1 MASSFSNV
9 LSTEDIDSILNMSDV
24 INARTQLLNGKN
36 KIDFTIHLSESV
48 KQKLLDTM
56 GLDLMTVT
64 DVPMRWIRG
73 DTVSHADVGAHQFD
87 NTYLVYLT
95 DSAGALDVDGQSY
108 PISKGVAYVFPQ
120 GLMHGSS
127 NTGDEPRLLLGPMSN
142 TGISVGIVFTPT
154 TISVSGASVIHI
166 RQGEYDIEYSLDQ
179 IDWYAIYWPCSIEN
193 TLTSSG
199 YVTISFDTDIIMT
212 NQSNYFICLTSY
224 LQFGDIFLRPDWTR
238 AKITVDSVS
247 NYPGLIQ
254 SGDLYSNGHSNTIVN
269 LTIEAINGSTL
280 IEEGGWFAQA
290 HYGGSA
296 NGNPNFIVNCST
308 SAPIGNNCGGITGS
322 NLAKN
327 GGWVQIVGCHTTGV
341 IGDNAGG
348 IVGIHAGENGGY
360 VEILRCS
367 STGSIGDSG
376 GGIAGAYCGGHNA
389 NINIYNCYSTG
400 AISIRAG
407 GIVGIYCGNDG
418 TNVNLGIIN
427 IYRCYSNGA
436 IGEDAGGIVATSPSG
451 SITVTNCFSTGTISN
466 AGFAGGIYGRYFIF
480 NMHSAHYCYTSGLKE
495 GIVSGGIYG
504 ESGSDVLT
512 NSSNNY
518 SEENNSGIS
527 WNDVQAKQV
536 LLGAPIDTM
545 YGTHWCQPDGVQTPF
560 KLSISAFSPYT
571 IYSLL
576 ENDTVTQTIMAGEN
590 ALTPAATGYTYKLL
604 QIDDKMPHNVSEI
617 SIDEDSGVIS
627 VAFSRETKTYD
638 IYIYSTINPYAVTW
652 LILTVNASDEK
663 QCYNR
668 SLCTPPGKKFVGG
681 NRDSSAVIHRKTA
694 NTIANLKTI
703 DPKQK
708 SDAVNV
714 QNRNNA
720 LTRVRGGG
728 YMVPKK
734 VTDKYLL

>member
-1 MASSFSNV
+1 MTSTFSNV
-9 LSTEDIDSILNMSDV
+9 FSTEDIDSILNMSDV

-36 KIDFTIHLSESV
+36 NVSFTIHLSESL
-48 KQKLLDTM
+48 KQNLLDTM
-56 GLDLMTVT
+56 GLNLMTVA

-73 DTVSHADVGAHQFD
+73 DTAQHADVGAHQFD
-87 NTYLVYLT
+87 NTYLMYLT
-95 DSAGALDVDGQSY
+95 DSVGALIVDGQSY
-108 PISKGVAYVFPQ
+108 PIAKGAGYVFPE

-127 NTGDEPRLLLGPMSN
+127 NTGAEPRLLLGPMSN
-142 TGISVGIVFTPT
+142 TGISVGTIT
-154 TISVSGASVIHI
+154 TISVPGASIIHV
-166 RQGEYDIEYSLDQ
+166 RQGTYDVEYSLDQ

-199 YVTISFDTDIIMT
+199 YVTITFDTDIILT
-212 NQSNYFICLTSY
+212 NQNSYFICLTSY
-224 LQFGDIFLRPDWTR
+224 LRFGNIALRPDWTR
-238 AKITVDSVS
+238 AKITIDSVF

-254 SGDLYSNGHSNTIVN
+254 SGDIYSNGHANYVVN

-280 IEEGGWFAQA
+280 AEEGGWIAQA
-290 HYGGSA
+290 HYGGNAS
-296 NGNPNFIVNCST
+296 PNFIVNCHT

-327 GGWVQIVGCHTTGV
+327 GGWVQIVGCYTTGN

-348 IVGIHAGENGGY
+348 IVGIRAGENGGY
-360 VEILRCS
+360 VEVLRCS
-367 STGSIGDSG
+367 STGTIGDSG
-376 GGIAGAYCGGHNA
+376 GGIAGAYCGGHSA
-389 NINIYNCYSTG
+389 TVSIYNCYSTG
-400 AISIRAG
+400 VISYRAG

-418 TNVNLGIIN
+418 TNDNLGTIN

-436 IGEDAGGIVATSPSG
+436 IGEDAGGIVATTPG
-451 SITVTNCFSTGTISN
+451 GYMTVTNCFSSGAISN
-466 AGFAGGIYGRYFIF
+466 AGFAGGIYGRYFNF
-480 NMHSAHYCYTSGLKE
+480 NLQSAHHCYTSGLKD

-527 WNDVQAKQV
+527 WSDVQAKQV
-536 LLGAPIDTM
+536 LLGTPTNTM
-545 YGTHWCQPDGVQTPF
+545 YGTHWCQPDGIQTPF
-560 KLSISAFSPYT
+560 KLSVSAFSPYSV
-571 IYSLL
+571 YSLT
-576 ENDTVTQTIMAGEN
+576 ENDTVTQTITSGEN
-590 ALTPAATGYTYKLL
+590 ALTPAGNGYTYKLL
-604 QIDDKMPHNVSEI
+604 QVDNKMPYNVSEI
-617 SIDEDSGVIS
+617 SIDADSGVIS
-627 VAFSRETKTYD
+627 TAFSKETKTYN

-652 LILTVNASDEK
+652 LILTVNASGEK
-663 QCYNR
+663 ECYNR
-668 SLCTPPGKKFVGG
+668 SLCTRPGKKFVGG

-714 QNRNNA
+714 QNRNDA

-734 VTDKYLL
+734 VTGKYLL